1 MSSLIP
7 IGTYVLAKWPSTY
20 NYYKARIIDHTDDNN
35 YVCQFLDESVV
46 ALPSKYVDLP
56 EKFQRTTKKLS
67 LMHNEQMFLD
77 RSLTFNSMIIS
88 LCWIAVFL
96 YAQHCFYH
104 YAESSNAALFE
115 QYPLVVIKSLLL
127 WFILQLV
134 FARYF
139 PHYGREQLVYI
150 KESHPSI
157 FYKHRSNSLLS
168 FAITCLLMYLFRE
181 KISLRELTKSYYLL
195 ALFNLGIALTFS
207 LILLTNKL
215 FSRYCSIP
223 VNENDPNQKQTQ
235 FDFHL
240 FLSIRPG
247 IILWPALNFLLFLTI
262 LKYNRQISIRFAI
275 SILLQTIYIINVF
288 MNETSMIRQSLDI
301 SPPSSFDAIF
311 TNLCWVPFM
320 ATLTSFYIGRSNRP
334 VNTYSLFLAVILFIF
349 GFVLQ
354 RLAMRQRSAFQAMDN
369 THLVDCV
376 TVNDTQRILTDGC
389 WRWCR
394 HPHLLAELFMV
405 IGWSL
410 PAGVNHLSPWLY
422 AFYIIGMAIYK
433 AHYFDRALQ
442 NTCTEG
448 AYERYIA
455 HVKYTLI
462 PFVY

>member
-7 IGTYVLAKWPSTY
+7 IGTFVLAKWPSTS
-20 NYYKARIIDHTDDNN
+20 NYYKARIIDYTDDNN
-35 YVCQFLDESVV
+35 YVCQFLDESIV

-56 EKFQRTTKKLS
+56 EKFQRTTKLTHT
-67 LMHNEQMFLD
+67 HNEQIFVD

-88 LCWIAVFL
+88 LGWIIIFL
-96 YAQHCFYH
+96 YIQHSFYH
-104 YAESSNAALFE
+104 NPDLYGSSTGLSNRTLFQ
-115 QYPLVVIKSLLL
+115 QYPMIVIQYLLL
-127 WFILQLV
+127 WFILQLI

-139 PHYGREQLVYI
+139 PHLGREQLIYI

-157 FYKHRSNSLLS
+157 YYKHRSNSLLA
-168 FAITCLLMYLFRE
+168 FIITSLF
-181 KISLRELTKSYYLL
+181 S
-195 ALFNLGIALTFS
+195 LGIALTFS

-215 FSRYCSIP
+215 FSRYYSISI
-223 VNENDPNQKQTQ
+223 NEINYNKKQIQ

-247 IILWPALNFLLFLTI
+247 IILWPVLNLLLFLTI
-262 LKYNRQISIRFAI
+262 IKYNRQISIRFAL

-288 MNETSMIRQSLDI
+288 INETSMIRQALDI

-311 TNLCWVPFM
+311 TNLCWVPFI
-320 ATLTSFYIGRSNRP
+320 ATLTS
-334 VNTYSLFLAVILFIF
+334 IF
-349 GFVLQ
+349 PLTF
-354 RLAMRQRSAFQAMDN
+354 SAFQTMNN
-369 THLVDCV
+369 TNLVDSV
-376 TVNDTQRILTDGC
+376 MVNNTQRILTSGC

-394 HPHLLAELFMV
+394 HPHLLAEILMV

-410 PAGVNHLSPWLY
+410 PAGTNHLAPWLY
-422 AFYIIGMAIYK
+422 TFYIIGMAIYK

-442 NTCTEG
+442 NTCTDG
-448 AYERYIA
+448 AYEHYIT

>member
-7 IGTYVLAKWPSTY
+7 IGTFVLAKWPSTS
-20 NYYKARIIDHTDDNN
+20 NYYKARIIDYTDDND
-35 YVCQFLDESVV
+35 YVCQFLDESIV

-56 EKFQRTTKKLS
+56 EKFQRTTKLTHT
-67 LMHNEQMFLD
+67 HNEQIFVD

-88 LCWIAVFL
+88 LGWIIIFL
-96 YAQHCFYH
+96 YIQHSFYH
-104 YAESSNAALFE
+104 NPDLYGSSTGLSNRTLFQ
-115 QYPLVVIKSLLL
+115 QYPMIVIQYLLL
-127 WFILQLV
+127 WFILQLI

-139 PHYGREQLVYI
+139 PHLGREQLIYI

-157 FYKHRSNSLLS
+157 YYKHRSNSLLA
-168 FAITCLLMYLFRE
+168 FIITSLF
-181 KISLRELTKSYYLL
+181 S
-195 ALFNLGIALTFS
+195 LGIALTFS

-215 FSRYCSIP
+215 FSRYCSISI
-223 VNENDPNQKQTQ
+223 NEINYNKKQIQ

-247 IILWPALNFLLFLTI
+247 IILWPVLNLLLFLNI
-262 LKYNRQISIRFAI
+262 IKYNRQISIRFAL

-288 MNETSMIRQSLDI
+288 INETSMIRQSLDI

-320 ATLTSFYIGRSNRP
+320 ATLTSFYIGRSHRS
-334 VNTYSLFLAVILFIF
+334 VHTYILFLAVILFIF
-349 GFVLQ
+349 GFLIQ
-354 RLAMRQRSAFQAMDN
+354 YLAMRQRTAFQTMNN
-369 THLVDCV
+369 TNLVDSV
-376 TVNDTQRILTDGC
+376 MVNNTQRILTSGC

-394 HPHLLAELFMV
+394 HPHLLAEIFMV

-410 PAGVNHLSPWLY
+410 PAGTNHLAPWLY
-422 AFYIIGMAIYK
+422 TFYIIGMAIYK

-448 AYERYIA
+448 AYEHYIT